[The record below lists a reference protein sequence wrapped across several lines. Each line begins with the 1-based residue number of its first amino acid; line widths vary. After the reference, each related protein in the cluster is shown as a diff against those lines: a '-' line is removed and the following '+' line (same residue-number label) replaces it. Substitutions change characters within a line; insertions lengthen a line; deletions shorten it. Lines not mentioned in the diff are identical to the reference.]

1 MLFCD
6 KSKETCI
13 GMTACSVAI
22 IGAGPYGLA
31 VAAHLRATGVNPRVF
46 GSPMAFWKNQM
57 PRGMLLRSAWDASHI
72 GDPMNALSLN
82 TYQAKLGA
90 PITRPVPLER
100 FIDYGMWFQQHA
112 APDLDV
118 RHVARLEAAN
128 PGFTLHLDDGERVH
142 AERVVIATGLAMFTR
157 RPEQFDGLPA
167 DLASHSADHRDLARF
182 AGQSVMVVGSGQSA
196 LESAAL
202 LYEVGADVEIVA
214 RAPQLTWIRRRFD
227 RPWLGP
233 LRPLLYPPSDVGP
246 PGINQLTRSPALFKS
261 LPRHIQARVAYR
273 AIRPAGAGWL
283 RPRVEQVP
291 VTIGQT
297 ITSVTP
303 HQAKLRVMLGDGTQ
317 RLVDHALLATGY
329 RVDVRRY
336 PFLDPRLAAALRMV
350 PDADGYP
357 VLNRGFESSVAGL
370 HIVGAPAAESFG
382 PLMRFV
388 AGTGYAARAVTQRIA
403 RAIRTGPV
411 QTAQAPAALA
421 EAS

>member
-1 MLFCD
+1 
-6 KSKETCI
+6 
-13 GMTACSVAI
+13 MTACSVAI

-31 VAAHLRATGVNPRVF
+31 VAAHLRAAGVDPRVF

-82 TYQAKLGA
+82 TYQAKFGS
-90 PITRPVPLER
+90 PINRPVPLER

-112 APDLDV
+112 APDLDP
-118 RHVARLEAAN
+118 RHVARLERAGA
-128 PGFTLHLDDGERVH
+128 GFTLDLDDGERVH
-142 AERVVIATGLAMFTR
+142 ADRVVIATGLAMFTR

-167 DLASHSADHRDLARF
+167 DLASHSAEHRDLARF
-182 AGQSVMVVGSGQSA
+182 AGKSVMVVGSGQSA

-202 LYEVGADVEIVA
+202 LHEIGAHVEIVA
-214 RAPQLTWIRRRFD
+214 RAGSLTWIRRRFD
-227 RPWLGP
+227 RTWLGP

-246 PGINQLTRSPALFKS
+246 PGINQLTRSPALFKA

-283 RPRVEQVP
+283 RPRLLQVP
-291 VTIGQT
+291 VTIGQAM
-297 ITSVTP
+297 TSATP
-303 HQAKLRVMLGDGTQ
+303 YQSVLRVVLGDGSQ
-317 RLVDHALLATGY
+317 RLVNHALLATGY

-336 PFLDPRLAAALRMV
+336 PFLDPRLAAALLMV
-350 PDADGYP
+350 PGADGYP
-357 VLNRGFESSVAGL
+357 VLDRGFESSVPGL

-388 AGTGYAARAVTQRIA
+388 AGTGYAARAVSQRIA
-403 RAIRTGPV
+403 RGVSAAPVART
-411 QTAQAPAALA
+411 QAPAALA

>member
-1 MLFCD
+1 
-6 KSKETCI
+6 
-13 GMTACSVAI
+13 MTASSVAI

-31 VAAHLRATGVNPRVF
+31 VAAHLRAAGVNPQVF
-46 GSPMAFWKNQM
+46 GSPMAFWKDQM

-72 GDPMNALSLN
+72 GDPMNVLSLN
-82 TYQAKLGA
+82 TYQAKLGS

-112 APDLDV
+112 APDLDT
-118 RHVARLEAAN
+118 RHIARLEPGN
-128 PGFTLHLDDGERVH
+128 PGFTLCLDDGERVH

-157 RPEQFDGLPA
+157 RPAQFDGLPA
-167 DLASHSADHRDLARF
+167 DLASHSAEHRDLARF
-182 AGQSVMVVGSGQSA
+182 AGKAVMVVGSGQSA

-202 LYEVGADVEIVA
+202 LHEVGADVEIVA

-227 RPWLGP
+227 RPVLGP

-246 PGINQLTRSPALFKS
+246 PGINQLTRSPALFKA

-283 RPRVEQVP
+283 RPRVEDVP

-303 HQAKLRVMLGDGTQ
+303 HQSRLHVVLGDGTY

-329 RVDVRRY
+329 RVDVRLY
-336 PFLDPRLAAALRMV
+336 PFLDPRLADALQMV

-357 VLNRGFESSVAGL
+357 ALDRGFESSVPGL

-388 AGTGYAARAVTQRIA
+388 AGTRYAARAVSQRIT
-403 RAIRTGPV
+403 RAVHAAPATR
-411 QTAQAPAALA
+411 AQAPAALA
-421 EAS
+421 EVL